1 MGLLASAQPG
11 GLDVGEHGVGEHS
24 KVVALVRTS
33 DPDADRSAIWAEIE
47 GNARASDHA
56 GLTGLIVS
64 AVDTAFAEGDPL
76 VALIEAWGEG
86 IDADALI
93 AGIVPEAVRQRAD
106 LQVTVATCEEL
117 VFKRVDDY
125 ARPGSPW
132 SIKLA
137 GTAFRRDDFTPDAFF
152 EYWTNTHAP
161 IGGSVPGVGGYTVS
175 RVRGGQVGSEQADAI
190 IEQWYPSAQ
199 AFSDAQSTQ
208 QAQAAWNDVGN
219 YARTTG
225 TAFWLMTESVII
237 QPPGSGPGTL
247 EA

>member
-1 MGLLASAQPG
+1 MGTR
-11 GLDVGEHGVGEHS
+11 S
-24 KVVALVRTS
+24 KVVALVRT
-33 DPDADRSAIWAEIE
+33 DAEQADRAAIWSAIEKSAIE
-47 GNARASDHA
+47 ASA
-56 GLTGLIVS
+56 GSSDSPALQGLIVS
-64 AVDTAFAEGDPL
+64 QVTSAFTEGDSL

-86 IDADALI
+86 IDADALLDR
-93 AGIVPEAVRQRAD
+93 IVPAGMREQAA
-106 LQVTVATCEEL
+106 LEVTSATCSEL
-117 VFKRVDDY
+117 VFKEVRDY
-125 ARPGSPW
+125 ARPGSAW
-132 SIKLA
+132 QVKLA
-137 GTAFRRDDFTPDAFF
+137 GTAFRREDFTPDAFF
-152 EYWTNTHAP
+152 EYWSDTHAP

-175 RVRGGQVGSEQADAI
+175 RVRSGRIGAEQADAI

-219 YARTTG
+219 YALTTG